1 MVAVIAVALVHL
13 VLAWMGR
20 SPGLGWGED
29 DSQYYN
35 LARDLSHF
43 SYRERWDIAS
53 PFHARY
59 PPIFPLLLAVVGVPA
74 RWNLDAMFLFVALC
88 SAASLIVF
96 FDAARRK
103 VGVQVAFLTT
113 VVLAVNP
120 MALQDAGFLMSE
132 ATFKLFLMSGLWGL
146 AREEEGDRFAA
157 IAGAGMI
164 ASAMTRSAGIVFLG
178 GLFLYWL
185 LSRRL
190 RWASWLAAA
199 SLLTVG
205 VWSVWSLTAPDP
217 QNHRLYTAD
226 ITQFEPGAAQ
236 RDKLLRVPL
245 SMVRRIPERLN
256 RLSTVL
262 IPTVLAFRTVAGTVA
277 DNVAWLVVLAVTGI
291 AGLVQLARRWTGAVV
306 VYACY
311 LLLVV
316 TWIWAVGR
324 FITPVSPILILA
336 MLTGTAW
343 LAHRFAPR
351 WRAAALVAM
360 TALLL
365 LGPIPDSMRAV
376 AERRTCDRANP
387 ASSESCFPKSSRVF
401 LDIAAWVRDSTPT
414 DAIVMTNKDAAFFT
428 HSGRRVVNQLRAL
441 EEDSATIIPFL
452 RSRGVTHAVVGPVG
466 VRLRA
471 HSQLL
476 ARACRDLILVKK
488 FPQASAVLR
497 VRKVDEPSDGGA
509 SCRALAPW
517 MSLKPRVRR
526 QQ

>member
-1 MVAVIAVALVHL
+1 MIAVVAVALIHL
-13 VLAWMGR
+13 ALAWMGR

-43 SYRERWDIAS
+43 SYRERWDIAA

-59 PPIFPLLLAVVGVPA
+59 PPLFPLLLAVVGVPA
-74 RWNLDAMFLFVALC
+74 RWNVDAMLLFVALC
-88 SAASLIVF
+88 STASLVVF

-103 VGVQVAFLTT
+103 VGVQVAFLAT

-132 ATFKLFLMSGLWGL
+132 ATFKLFLSISLWGL
-146 AREEEGDRFAA
+146 AREDEGDRFAV

-164 ASAMTRSAGIVFLG
+164 ASALTRSAGIVFLG

-190 RWASWLAAA
+190 RWATWLAVA
-199 SLLTVG
+199 SSLTVG
-205 VWSVWSLTAPDP
+205 VWNVWSLTAPDP

-226 ITQFEPGAAQ
+226 ITQFESGAEQ

-245 SMVRRIPERLN
+245 SMARRIPERVH

-277 DNVAWLVVLAVTGI
+277 DNVAWLVLLVVTGI
-291 AGLVQLARRWTGAVV
+291 AGAVQLARRWTGAVAV
-306 VYACY
+306 HAAY

-316 TWIWAVGR
+316 TWIWSVGR
-324 FITPVSPILILA
+324 FLTPVSPLLVLA

-343 LAHRFAPR
+343 LAQRLAPR
-351 WRAAALVAM
+351 WRTGAVMAM

-365 LGPIPDSMRAV
+365 LGPVPDSLRAV
-376 AERRTCDRANP
+376 AERLGCDRAHP
-387 ASSESCFPKSSRVF
+387 ASSDRCFPESSRVF
-401 LDIAAWVRDSTPT
+401 LDMAAWVRDSTPA

-452 RSRGVTHAVVGPVG
+452 RSRGVTYAIVGPVG

-476 ARACRDLILVKK
+476 ARACDDLILVKE
-488 FPQASAVLR
+488 FRQASAVLR
-497 VRKVDEPSDGGA
+497 VREMDEPSDGGA

-517 MSLKPRVRR
+517 MSLKPHVRR
-526 QQ
+526 QE

>member
-1 MVAVIAVALVHL
+1 M
-13 VLAWMGR
+13 
-20 SPGLGWGED
+20 
-29 DSQYYN
+29 
-35 LARDLSHF
+35 
-43 SYRERWDIAS
+43 
-53 PFHARY
+53 
-59 PPIFPLLLAVVGVPA
+59 
-74 RWNLDAMFLFVALC
+74 
-88 SAASLIVF
+88 
-96 FDAARRK
+96 
-103 VGVQVAFLTT
+103 
-113 VVLAVNP
+113 
-120 MALQDAGFLMSE
+120 
-132 ATFKLFLMSGLWGL
+132 
-146 AREEEGDRFAA
+146 
-157 IAGAGMI
+157 
-164 ASAMTRSAGIVFLG
+164 
-178 GLFLYWL
+178 
-185 LSRRL
+185 
-190 RWASWLAAA
+190 
-199 SLLTVG
+199 G

-324 FITPVSPILILA
+324 FLTPVSPILILA

-351 WRAAALVAM
+351 WRTGALVAM

-376 AERRTCDRANP
+376 AERRRCDRAKP

-476 ARACRDLILVKK
+476 ARACRDLVLVKK

-497 VRKVDEPSDGGA
+497 VRQVDEPSDGGA

-526 QQ
+526 QE